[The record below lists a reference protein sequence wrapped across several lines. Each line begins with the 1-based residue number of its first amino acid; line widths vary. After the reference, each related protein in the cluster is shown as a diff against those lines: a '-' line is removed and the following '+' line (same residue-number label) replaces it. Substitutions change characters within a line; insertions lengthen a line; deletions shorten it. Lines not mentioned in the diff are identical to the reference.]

1 MHSFTSDVQMIH
13 SKAGTI
19 LEKITWVAEGWG
31 FGGLGGGH
39 WWEYYINRQS
49 YWGKYGSET
58 VWF

>member
-31 FGGLGGGH
+31 FGGGGGG
-39 WWEYYINRQS
+39 
-49 YWGKYGSET
+49 WGGFPFLSVFLLDGTRYVPNDT
-58 VWF
+58 Q

>member
-31 FGGLGGGH
+31 FGGGGALMRVL
-39 WWEYYINRQS
+39 YKQ
-49 YWGKYGSET
+49 T
-58 VWF
+58 VTEVNMVEKQFDFKV

>member
-31 FGGLGGGH
+31 FGGGGALMRVLYKQT
-39 WWEYYINRQS
+39 ELLR
-49 YWGKYGSET
+49 
-58 VWF
+58 

>member
-31 FGGLGGGH
+31 FGGGALMRVLYKQT
-39 WWEYYINRQS
+39 ELLR
-49 YWGKYGSET
+49 
-58 VWF
+58 